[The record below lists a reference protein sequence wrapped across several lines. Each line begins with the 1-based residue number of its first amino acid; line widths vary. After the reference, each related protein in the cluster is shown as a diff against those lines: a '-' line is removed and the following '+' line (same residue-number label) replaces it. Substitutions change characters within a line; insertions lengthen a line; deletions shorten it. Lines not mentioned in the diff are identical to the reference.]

1 MIAWGHVSVG
11 IALSVGLL
19 PVGLMGVRPLR
30 RQRAGPGFVGV
41 AFAVSLLLGSLLS
54 RNAWV
59 AVAGMLALPLLVSLP
74 AVRPTARRLAFAL
87 IIPGVAIGL
96 SFPELSDA
104 LTLAWAI
111 AAGVLW
117 MVALSLFLPE
127 RPLTVPPPAP
137 PANERQAR
145 IWGLMVGGAAGTATA
160 VGEIVGVAHIGWA
173 PTAALLVM
181 RPQPGVL
188 EQRSAGRVVSTLAG
202 ATAAAACVELAPA
215 PAVLACIVAVV
226 VIATIATRT
235 SRWYVTSAGTSFLVL
250 TLLLYGASLAAVN
263 STFWTRVGAGVLGA
277 ALAVVFGVLVP
288 RAIAARR
295 PVSAGAP
302 G

>member
-1 MIAWGHVSVG
+1 MRVSEYLSWHWSDAAWTAAGVLPAACVIAWGHVSVG

-104 LTLAWAI
+104 VTLAWAI

-117 MVALSLFLPE
+117 MVALSLLLPE
-127 RPLTVPPPAP
+127 HPLTVPPP
-137 PANERQAR
+137 R
-145 IWGLMVGGAAGTATA
+145 
-160 VGEIVGVAHIGWA
+160 
-173 PTAALLVM
+173 
-181 RPQPGVL
+181 RP
-188 EQRSAGRVVSTLAG
+188 
-202 ATAAAACVELAPA
+202 
-215 PAVLACIVAVV
+215 
-226 VIATIATRT
+226 RT
-235 SRWYVTSAGTSFLVL
+235 SGRR
-250 TLLLYGASLAAVN
+250 AS
-263 STFWTRVGAGVLGA
+263 GG
-277 ALAVVFGVLVP
+277 
-288 RAIAARR
+288 
-295 PVSAGAP
+295 
-302 G
+302 